1 MRRCSRTP
9 AVPAMS
15 ECGWTG
21 IYYDLSE
28 EIPLEKNNK
37 HNIEIIV
44 DRLVIRP
51 DITQRLTDSCE
62 IASKLSGGIVVIN
75 LVREDKDLLF
85 SQNYACEDC
94 GISIEELS
102 PRSFSFNNPYG
113 ACPTCAGLGH
123 QMKVDPDIVIPN
135 KELSILDGAICASGW
150 NNIRGDG
157 ISRMYFDAL
166 SKKFHFR
173 SGHAGETA
181 LSGGAWTSSSTAPR
195 GRN

>member
-1 MRRCSRTP
+1 
-9 AVPAMS
+9 MS
-15 ECGWTG
+15 ECGWTE
-21 IYYDLSE
+21 IVFDLSE
-28 EIPLEKNNK
+28 EIPLEKNIK

-113 ACPTCAGLGH
+113 ACPTCAGLG
-123 QMKVDPDIVIPN
+123 QSD
-135 KELSILDGAICASGW
+135 EG
-150 NNIRGDG
+150 
-157 ISRMYFDAL
+157 
-166 SKKFHFR
+166 R
-173 SGHAGETA
+173 SGSCHSQQGAVH
-181 LSGGAWTSSSTAPR
+181 SGRRHLRQRVEQHPW
-195 GRN
+195 GRHQPDVL